1 MLGNVPGV
9 TRELLVSL
17 LASYSQKACPSA
29 MANVLCDAL
38 TRAADATYPEVDAE
52 CIRHAVRI
60 LAGTR
65 DVLRA
70 YEDDLYLGPDA
81 AKEG

>member
-38 TRAADATYPEVDAE
+38 TRAADHTYPEVDAE
-52 CIRHAVRI
+52 CIRNAVRI
-60 LAGTR
+60 LADTR

-81 AKEG
+81 SKVG